1 MTGIHARMPVI
12 LRPGDVEKWLFS
24 PKEAEKLL
32 DSHFQELQRKKSG
45 GEEYGQMSFLDII

>member
-1 MTGIHARMPVI
+1 MTGIHARIPVI